1 MRFRLRTLFIC
12 VALMPPALAGA
23 WGLGTRLL
31 AEYRA
36 RCLAADDEWTDVG
49 GPGTVAEFETGCDFG
64 IESESEL
71 SDGMEPALATP
82 STE

>member
-1 MRFRLRTLFIC
+1 
-12 VALMPPALAGA
+12 MPPVLAGA

-36 RCLAADDEWTDVG
+36 RLAADDEWTDVG
-49 GPGTVAEFETGCDFG
+49 GPGTVAEFTTNCDFG

-71 SDGMEPALATP
+71 LDATVPGTTTP
-82 STE
+82 SMK